1 MFEKPHWILS
11 FLEDSESLSCFLE
24 WAFTQTSAAY
34 IQHFHGTTPLAS
46 QEKGLGGQAI
56 QLSPLQAMWEH
67 SNF

>member
-34 IQHFHGTTPLAS
+34 IQHFHGTAPLAS
-46 QEKGLGGQAI
+46 QEKGLGGIGRTAESTAGYVGAQ
-56 QLSPLQAMWEH
+56 
-67 SNF
+67 